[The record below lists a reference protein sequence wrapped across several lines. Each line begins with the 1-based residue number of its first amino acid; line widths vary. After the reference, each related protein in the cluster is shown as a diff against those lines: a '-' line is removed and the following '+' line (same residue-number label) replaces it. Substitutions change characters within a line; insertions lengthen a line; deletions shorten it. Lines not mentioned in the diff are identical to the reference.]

1 MNRDEYMRQLQWQI
15 ASLYQD
21 HQLLSEVYWDGGRGA
36 RWLIGKPGTRNMLS
50 EIIAGTCGSLVV
62 HGDCDLSRFA
72 HYGDHADAFSRL
84 CWMGFC
90 RDVGYYAAQKA
101 SIGMGRSGRG
111 SDEYDEDVAKHD
123 IQAYIGELKAE
134 GDFQRRDQEEL
145 IELLTESLEW
155 TENERDLR
163 GFLSERDKWDL
174 WEHTF
179 GRVVATPVITGHLAL
194 QRCAYLLVDK
204 YGDEGPPECRP
215 SKGSAA

>member
-1 MNRDEYMRQLQWQI
+1 MNRDEYLRQLQWQI

-21 HQLLSEVYWDGGRGA
+21 HQLLSEVYWDDGRGA

-62 HGDCDLSRFA
+62 HGDCDLARFA
-72 HYGDHADAFSRL
+72 HYGDHRDAWNRL

-90 RDVGYYAAQKA
+90 RDVGYYVSQKA

-111 SDEYDEDVAKHD
+111 SDEYDEDVARHD
-123 IQAYIGELKAE
+123 IQAYIDELKSE
-134 GDFQRRDQEEL
+134 DFQRREQEEL

-155 TENERDLR
+155 AESEHNLR
-163 GFLSERDKWDL
+163 GFLSARDKWDL

-194 QRCAYLLVDK
+194 QRCAYLLLDK

-215 SKGSAA
+215 SKERAA

>member
-1 MNRDEYMRQLQWQI
+1 MNAAQYMRQLQWQI
-15 ASLYQD
+15 ADLYKD

-36 RWLIGKPGTRNMLS
+36 RWLIGRPGTRNMLS

-90 RDVGYYAAQKA
+90 RDVDYYVAQKA

-111 SDEYDEDVAKHD
+111 GDEYNEEVAKHD
-123 IQAYIGELKAE
+123 IQVYIDELQTGSYALRNE
-134 GDFQRRDQEEL
+134 EEL

-155 TENERDLR
+155 TESEHDLR
-163 GFLSERDKWDL
+163 SFLSARDKWDL
-174 WEHTF
+174 WEHSF

-194 QRCAYLLVDK
+194 QRCAYLLLDK
-204 YGDEGPPECRP
+204 YGDEGPPECRQ
-215 SKGSAA
+215 